1 VEEIVINFFV
11 LETFGLIDGARV
23 YLEEMEKAIPSA
35 GQRERE
41 RLQQLARKENWDWV
55 EFDAERQEIDGTFI
69 YWMPRVLTYSLVIYL
84 HSIVEVRLSKL
95 AEYLRKERDHALKVN
110 EIAGSA
116 IERSKVYLTKV
127 VGLKL
132 GSDPGWS
139 TLCDLAFIRNIVV
152 HRGGIQGTD
161 SQTQQQIQQLIQRYA
176 GKLSLLGKPESPDS
190 ELIISPDLCRYF
202 LDEIEGFFSRL
213 FAAAGLEETLNKE

>member
-11 LETFGLIDGARV
+11 LDTFGLIDGARV

-35 GQRERE
+35 EQRERE
-41 RLQQLARKENWDWV
+41 RLRRLAHEQNWDWV
-55 EFDAERQEIDGTFI
+55 EFDVQRQEIDGTFT
-69 YWMPRVLTYSLVIYL
+69 YWMPRVLTYSLVAYV
-84 HSIVEVRLSKL
+84 HSIVEVRLFQL
-95 AEYLRKERDHALKVN
+95 AQYLRKERNLTLKVS
-110 EIAGSA
+110 EIAGSQ
-116 IERSKVYLTKV
+116 IERSRVYLTKV
-127 VGLKL
+127 GGLKL

-139 TLCDLAFIRNIVV
+139 TLRDLAFMRNIVV

-190 ELIISPDLCRYF
+190 QLIISPDLCTYF

-213 FAAAGLEETLNKE
+213 FAAAGLEETPNNE